1 VDAEICYVNSM
12 GAFFRGEMVVENKKD
27 AG

>member
-1 VDAEICYVNSM
+1 VNSM

-27 AG
+27 ATPQG